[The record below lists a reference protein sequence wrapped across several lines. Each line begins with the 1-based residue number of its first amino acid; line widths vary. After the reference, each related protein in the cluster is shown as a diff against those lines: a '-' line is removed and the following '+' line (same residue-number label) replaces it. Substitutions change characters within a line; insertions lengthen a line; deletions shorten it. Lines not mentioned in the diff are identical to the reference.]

1 MLVNLKVTTPFS
13 IFRVDYFRS
22 TCINED
28 ALIILY
34 VSWGSFYSLIYSFA
48 LMSLITSYFAFFGI
62 TVSII
67 LISNWMLWGLSLEE
81 NLFWRTLIKFLKLI
95 WVVTLI
101 LRIQISFN
109 PSVKDCLLCH
119 NGLKYL
125 IILILINTFAM
136 LDEWN
141 MLISFEFLLFRE
153 RLSSR
158 GKFSTRLLRMLFWR
172 LNSWEFVLY
181 LFIWIFNYLRLLQI
195 HSLSK
200 LFRVLGSIRSIS
212 YWSLPFNLA
221 CLFAFKSL

>member
-13 IFRVDYFRS
+13 IFWIDYFRS

-28 ALIILY
+28 TLIILY
-34 VSWGSFYSLIYSFA
+34 VSWRSFYSLISSFA
-48 LMSLITSYFAFFGI
+48 LMSLITSYFAFFGV
-62 TVSII
+62 TVSVI

-81 NLFWRTLIKFLKLI
+81 NLFWRTLVKFLKLI

-101 LRIQISFN
+101 LRIQISFY
-109 PSVKDCLLCH
+109 PSVKDYLLCH

-141 MLISFEFLLFRE
+141 MLLSFEFLLFRE

-158 GKFSTRLLRMLFWR
+158 GEFSTRFLRMLFWR
-172 LNSWEFVLY
+172 LNSWEFILY
-181 LFIWIFNYLRLLQI
+181 LFIWVFNYLRLL
-195 HSLSK
+195 
-200 LFRVLGSIRSIS
+200 
-212 YWSLPFNLA
+212 
-221 CLFAFKSL
+221 